1 MSEMLSKSDFDL
13 PVPAGF
19 AERVRRGVRRRRRL
33 RVFAVVGCVLLGL
46 AGISVAVWPEPRRAP
61 VESAAPAVGEVA
73 GFRIGYAPPGLRLDP
88 RVSSSVH
95 AVTENLL
102 VNDGSE
108 PGPGQA
114 SAVVTMRILVKAN
127 GGNSLF
133 ITVLQ
138 PLATT
143 PRADR
148 ATVTRWLSAWSTIG
162 MGQVGGAFAVPTGT
176 ARLMRG
182 QTTDGPK
189 HQVLITTADGTVIDV
204 GGNAELTAAE
214 LTSVAAGLSRG

>member
-1 MSEMLSKSDFDL
+1 MLSKSDFDL

-19 AERVRRGVRRRRRL
+19 TERVRRGVRRRRRL

-46 AGISVAVWPEPRRAP
+46 AGISVAAWPEPRRAP
-61 VESAAPAVGEVA
+61 VESPAPAVGEVA

-88 RVSSSVH
+88 QVSSSVH
-95 AVTENLL
+95 TVTENLL

-114 SAVVTMRILVKAN
+114 SAVVTMRVFVKAN

-138 PLATT
+138 PLGTT

-148 ATVTRWLSAWSTIG
+148 AAITRWLSAWSTIG
-162 MGQVGGAFAVPTGT
+162 MEQVGEFAVPTGT

-204 GGNAELTAAE
+204 GGNAELSAAE
-214 LTSVAAGLSRG
+214 LTSVATGLSRG